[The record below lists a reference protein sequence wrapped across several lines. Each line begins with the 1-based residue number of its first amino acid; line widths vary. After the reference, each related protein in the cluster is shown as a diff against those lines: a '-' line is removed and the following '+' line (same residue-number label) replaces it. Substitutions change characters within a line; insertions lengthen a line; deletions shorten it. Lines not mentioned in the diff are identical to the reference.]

1 MHHPFVSV
9 RAALVWAVLLF
20 GGLLAG
26 GSPAAAPVSATT
38 VARNSCAA
46 LGTYQIDQPLVP
58 RTLNLH
64 RASSARPP
72 EQSPRIPARW
82 FLRGQ
87 LTLTAYTVCGRPT
100 QGAFAVQRVLV
111 HPPHREAPT
120 GRPPCS
126 AGCALEINVVRVT
139 GRITQDP
146 IHASDPHA
154 VLVSGIVT
162 TTRPGP
168 LQGRACSQRTGC
180 LSPSVITST
189 VALGPAPG
197 TLQVGDATQTLIL
210 TFVLPPSPGETAAG
224 HAPLVLRGTRGDH
237 RVPRTQSVQ
246 WQQQTPPGAGSG
258 ASSLRRIACPSVRQC
273 VTVGEHGVVLVT
285 TDSGQTWQRRDSGT
299 QQALTGVACPTILVC
314 YAVGAGAVVLAS
326 TDGGQLWQPR
336 RPEASASFIGIA
348 CPGALHCIAVGDAGV
363 VALTSDGGHTWLMR
377 HSAARRGLA
386 NVACPSRQVCY
397 AVGSVGAIVATRD
410 GGQTWQDQ
418 SLPLVVR
425 SALATQGESDGARQR
440 LAARGS
446 RARASAGDT
455 PLLTDVACPT
465 VSICSASG
473 GQVVRTTDGGHS
485 WTVGSV
491 PTGQGQEHGYFW
503 SNGITCPLPTTCS
516 LVGEQGSVLVTSDGG
531 RTWSTQTTPMTETLR
546 STACPSAQ
554 VCYAVGDKETIMMAS
569 DVPGG
574 EAGGTPSPSSAAT
587 VTSTPAAA
595 AGQGTALV
603 VGTPATG
610 GFSGATPI
618 PRPRATTVPASGQ
631 VTLGVSSRGETL
643 TVIQGASI
651 VLAAG
656 SLYVLSHI
664 TYDPAVLADG
674 GLARE
679 GTAVLQAVGVG
690 ATRWPSTASPRCRQA
705 RPACGLPS
713 LLLTY
718 TVYVVSS

>member
-26 GSPAAAPVSATT
+26 GPPAAAPVSATT
-38 VARNSCAA
+38 VAQNSCAA

-87 LTLTAYTVCGRPT
+87 LTLTAYTGCGRPT

-111 HPPHREAPT
+111 QPPQREAPT

-126 AGCALEINVVRVT
+126 ASCALETNVVRVT

-146 IHASDPHA
+146 THASDPHA

-168 LQGRACSQRTGC
+168 LQGRACSPRTGC
-180 LSPSVITST
+180 PPPSVITST

-197 TLQVGDATQTLIL
+197 ALQVGDATQTLTL
-210 TFVLPPSPGETAAG
+210 TFVRPPFPGETAAG
-224 HAPLVLRGTRGDH
+224 HAHLVLRGTRGDTL
-237 RVPRTQSVQ
+237 VPTTQSIP

-258 ASSLRRIACPSVRQC
+258 GSGLRRIACPSARQC
-273 VTVGEHGVVLVT
+273 VTVGEHGVILVT
-285 TDSGQTWQRRDSGT
+285 TDSGHTWQRRDSGT
-299 QQALTGVACPTILVC
+299 QQTLTGVACPTILVC
-314 YAVGAGAVVLAS
+314 YAVGAGAVVLTTTNS
-326 TDGGQLWQPR
+326 GQTWQPQR
-336 RPEASASFIGIA
+336 TAAPASLIGIA
-348 CPGALHCIAVGDAGV
+348 CPAVMICAAVGDAGV
-363 VALTSDGGHTWLMR
+363 VALTSDGGHTWRVR
-377 HSAARRGLA
+377 HSGTGRGLA
-386 NVACPSRQVCY
+386 SVACPSRQVCY

-410 GGQTWQDQ
+410 GGHTWQDE

-425 SALATQGESDGARQR
+425 SALATQGGGDRARQR
-440 LAARGS
+440 LSARGS

-473 GQVVRTTDGGHS
+473 GQVVRTTDGGHR
-485 WTVGSV
+485 WTVG
-491 PTGQGQEHGYFW
+491 PPHTMDGNGYFW
-503 SNGITCPLPTTCS
+503 SNGIACPLPTTCS
-516 LVGEQGSVLVTSDGG
+516 LVGEQGRVLLTTDSG
-531 RTWSTQTTPMTETLR
+531 RTWSTQTTPMTQTLQ
-546 STACPSAQ
+546 SIACPSTQ

-574 EAGGTPSPSSAAT
+574 EAGGTPAPSSAAT

-603 VGTPATG
+603 AGTAVTG
-610 GFSGATPI
+610 GFSGATPT
-618 PRPRATTVPASGQ
+618 PGPSATTGPASGR
-631 VTLGVSSRGETL
+631 VTLGLSSRGKTVTL
-643 TVIQGASI
+643 TRGASI
-651 VLAAG
+651 MLDAG
-656 SLYVLSHI
+656 AVYALSHI

-674 GLARE
+674 GQAGE
-679 GTAVLQAVGVG
+679 GTAVLRAVGVG
-690 ATRWPSTASPRCRQA
+690 TTRLTATASPRCLQA